1 MPRFAFS
8 LLSRSIVVLGCLVT
22 AAGCQSRKTRT
33 EGPAASSTQAPA
45 AQAAPKNTP
54 ATPPPPPLPL
64 PNANPAPGPVPP
76 LSAGAALEDEKNTIG
91 VFRAAAK
98 STVFVTEKQVV
109 VDYFRGQALEVPAG
123 SGTGFVWDREGHI
136 VTNFHVVKDARS
148 LTVTLDDN
156 RILVARLVGVEPR
169 KDIAVLRIDIPGDQL
184 VPIQLPEKGQPLEV
198 GQKAVA
204 IGNPFGLD
212 HTLTTGVVSA
222 LGREVQGIGGVSIRD
237 MIQTDAAINP
247 GNSGGPLL
255 DSGGRLLGMNTMI
268 YSRSGSSAG
277 IGFAVPASTIMRVVP
292 QIIRTGHAEQI
303 GLGIQIDPEGRLER
317 RAGIEGVI
325 VLSVKAGGP
334 AAKAGI
340 EGVEQSVN
348 GIRLGDVVIGVDA
361 DRIRNYDDLY
371 NSLDKHHA
379 GDKVEISVVRAGK
392 SRKVQ
397 IEVVSL

>member
-1 MPRFAFS
+1 MRRLPRLRLATA
-8 LLSRSIVVLGCLVT
+8 LTSIFIGLTTLQCKE
-22 AAGCQSRKTRT
+22 RRT
-33 EGPAASSTQAPA
+33 ESLSPPAASSTPSGTTLAPLGSI
-45 AQAAPKNTP
+45 QVP
-54 ATPPPPPLPL
+54 ANPVPLPT
-64 PNANPAPGPVPP
+64 PVPP
-76 LSAGAALEDEKNTIG
+76 LSAGAALEDERNTIG

-109 VDYFRGQALEVPAG
+109 VDYFRGQAMEVPAG
-123 SGTGFVWDREGHI
+123 SGTGFVWDKDGHV

-148 LTVTLDDN
+148 LTVTFDDN
-156 RILVARLVGVEPR
+156 RIFEARVVGVEPR
-169 KDIAVLRIDIPGDQL
+169 KDVAVIRVQAPADAL

-268 YSRSGSSAG
+268 YSRTGSSVG

-292 QIIRTGHAEQI
+292 QIIRTGRAETV
-303 GLGIQIDPEGRLER
+303 GLGISIDPEQRLER
-317 RAGIEGVI
+317 RAGIEGVLA
-325 VLSVKAGGP
+325 LSVKPGSP
-334 AAKAGI
+334 ADKAGI
-340 EGVEQSVN
+340 VGIEQTTG
-348 GIRLGDVVIGVDA
+348 GIRLGDVIVGVDGE
-361 DRIRNYDDLY
+361 RIRNYDDLY
-371 NSLDKHHA
+371 NAFDKHKA
-379 GDKVEISVVRAGK
+379 GDKVEITLNRQGR
-392 SRKVQ
+392 SRKVTS
-397 IEVVSL
+397 EVVALQ